1 MLNSGKLR
9 GMPMFYQPLFN
20 SKWLTQRAGSQ
31 PTPPGH
37 KKLLHDWAATIRN
50 GSIRKQK
57 ETELRGPFIQRLF
70 VDLLGYRPFGHGA
83 DWTINDE
90 KRTGA
95 GSADTALGFF
105 SSAAK
110 KVVAPVELKGA
121 DTADLDAIMPGRH
134 KSPVQQVWEYAMD
147 TPGCQFLLVSNM
159 VEIRLYAV
167 GHTRQVYE
175 RFDILELADSDTAY
189 QRFRLLLAADRL
201 LSGETAKLLA
211 ESAQAEKEVTQRLY
225 RDYKTWRINLL
236 IALIQNTGKPA
247 EALIE
252 PVQKLLDRVLF
263 VAFAEDR
270 GLLPQ
275 KSLAQAW
282 SHRDP
287 YHPRPVWDNFKSLF
301 AAIDKGNAALGILGY
316 NGGLFAPDPALD
328 DLAVPDDACRMF
340 AALGDY
346 DFADDVSVTVLGH
359 IFEQSVGDIEELK
372 ELAGTENFTL
382 GALEAQMKESARSV
396 SGKRKQEGIVYTPDA
411 ITRFIVDQTLG
422 AHLEAGQ
429 DRLRVAYES
438 APGIWRKPT
447 DEEKKLVGRSKQVK
461 LKSQERLVEFLFWHA
476 WRERLRNLRVID
488 PACGSGAFLIAAFDT
503 LDAEYR
509 RVNEQIQAITGS
521 LDLFDIGREILNGNL
536 YGVDLNP
543 ESIEITKLSLW
554 LKTAQRGKPLESL
567 EAHLRVGNSLIDDPA
582 YTDRPFDWH
591 ATFPNAFQAGGFDVV
606 LGNPPY
612 VRMERLKPVKP
623 YLEKRYAVASD
634 RADLYCYFYELGL
647 ALLKPGGRLGYI
659 SSSTFF
665 KTGSGEPLRR
675 HLLAK
680 SQLRALVDFGDIQVF
695 EGVTTYPA
703 IVVLDR
709 ADAPDPQAP
718 IRFLALDA
726 AMPESLAA
734 EFQQHAG
741 TMPQGQLG
749 TDSWRLEDTRLAR
762 LRTKLTQGQPTLKD
776 AYGSPLYGIKT
787 GLNEAFVVD
796 RATRDRLIAADPRSA
811 ELLKPFLEGKDLKK
825 WRIEPQDL
833 WLIYIPKRR
842 LAIADFPAIERHLLP
857 FREQLEKRAT
867 KQEWFELQQAQEA
880 YVPALEGPKIGYVDM
895 SDKPNF
901 SLDTSGAYYANTAYF
916 VPHGDWY
923 LLALLSSGPVW
934 WVARGLATAYRGGFF
949 RLFTQYVEQLPIP
962 DAPPETRARLAAL
975 AESAQR
981 AAEARRD
988 LLQTFRRRVLTD
1000 LAPGGATA
1008 KLNSK
1013 LADWPA
1019 LDFKAFHDEVKKQ
1032 FKQPIPLAERD
1043 AWQAKFAADKA
1054 RAAALSAE
1062 IARCEGEIDVLVYCL
1077 FDLTPEEI
1085 ALIEG
1090 APALAVDAASC
1101 DDGGHDT
1108 EPHPADRP
1116 ETEGMARPAS
1126 GRGQPARRL
1135 SGEGAGL
1142 HAELDGTGKR
1152 AGGSAAPA
1160 SAPDSTRPLDAT
1172 RELATVAGPKPYSE
1186 IAEALAENVARCL
1199 EKILDGTPANIA
1211 ITPDWL
1217 QAVHRRIA
1225 GELFP
1230 DWAGRW
1236 RTAEVQ
1242 VGTHMPPPP
1251 HDVPVHVGNF
1261 CLDLEARLRHLDDA
1275 QSLAS
1280 LLAWVDWRFQWIHP
1294 FKDFNGRVGR
1304 ILLVTLAYRLGLP
1317 PIDPAET
1324 EDRRARYFTALRA
1337 ADAGNQ
1343 EVLTGIWLDRL
1354 R

>member
-1 MLNSGKLR
+1 
-9 GMPMFYQPLFN
+9 MPLFYQPLFN
-20 SKWLTQRAGSQ
+20 NRFLAQRAGSA
-31 PTPPGH
+31 PTPPEH
-37 KKLLHDWAATIRN
+37 KRLLVSWASAIRD
-50 GSIRKQK
+50 GSIRTQK
-57 ETELRGPFIQRLF
+57 ETELRGPFIQRFF
-70 VDLLGYRPFGHGA
+70 VELLGYRPFGHGA

-90 KRTGA
+90 KRTGS

-105 SSAAK
+105 NAADK
-110 KVVAPVELKGA
+110 RVVAPVELKGA
-121 DTADLDAIMPGRH
+121 DTPDLDAIMPGRH

-175 RFDILELADSDTAY
+175 RFDILELADSDAAY
-189 QRFRLLLAADRL
+189 RRFRLLLSAETL
-201 LSGETAKLLA
+201 LGGETAKLLA
-211 ESAQAEKEVTQRLY
+211 QSAQAEKEITQKLY

-236 IALIQNTGKPA
+236 IALLQTTGKLA

-287 YHPRPVWDNFKSLF
+287 YHPRPVWDNFKALF
-301 AAIDKGNAALGILGY
+301 AAIDKGNAALGILPY

-359 IFEQSVGDIEELK
+359 IFEQSVSDIEQLK
-372 ELAGTENFTL
+372 ELAGTESFTL
-382 GALEAQMKESARSV
+382 GALEAQVKESARSV
-396 SGKRKQEGIVYTPDA
+396 SGKRKQDGIVYTPDA

-422 AHLEAGQ
+422 AWLESEQA
-429 DRLRVAYES
+429 RLRAAYES
-438 APGIWRKPT
+438 PPEVWRKPT
-447 DEEKKLVGRSKQVK
+447 EEEKKLVGRQKQVK

-476 WRERLRNLRVID
+476 WRERLRQVRVVD
-488 PACGSGAFLIAAFDT
+488 PACGSGAFLVAAFDT
-503 LDAEYR
+503 LDVEYR
-509 RVNEQIQAITGS
+509 RANEQIQAITGS

-567 EAHLRVGNSLIDDPA
+567 EAHLRIGNSLIDDPA
-582 YTDRPFDWH
+582 FAERPFDWR
-591 ATFPNAFQAGGFDVV
+591 AAFPDVFLDGGFDVV

-647 ALLKPGGRLGYI
+647 SLLKPGGRLGYI

-709 ADAPDPQAP
+709 ADDPTPAAP
-718 IRFLALDA
+718 IRFLVLGDAL
-726 AMPESLAA
+726 PESLAA
-734 EFQQHAG
+734 EFRQRAG
-741 TMPQGQLG
+741 AMPQGQLG
-749 TDSWRLEDTRLAR
+749 ADSWRLEDARLAA
-762 LRTKLTQGQPTLKD
+762 LRAKLTQGHPTLKNV
-776 AYGSPLYGIKT
+776 YGSPLYGIKT
-787 GLNEAFVVD
+787 GLEAAFVVD
-796 RATRDRLIAADPRSA
+796 RVTRDALIAADPRSN
-811 ELLKPFLEGKDLKK
+811 ELLKPYLEGKDLKK
-825 WRIEPQDL
+825 WHIEPQDL
-833 WLIYIPKRR
+833 WLIYTPKRR

-857 FREQLEKRAT
+857 FKAQLEKRAT
-867 KQEWFELQQAQEA
+867 KQEWFELQQAQER
-880 YVPALEGPKIGYVDM
+880 YSSTFSLSKIVYPDITDRPK
-895 SDKPNF
+895 F
-901 SLDTSGAYYANTAYF
+901 SLDNAAFLATTCFCIGASERWL
-916 VPHGDWY
+916 V
-923 LLALLSSGPVW
+923 ALLNSRAIW
-934 WVARGLATAYRGGFF
+934 WLIQLTTPFVRGGFH
-949 RLFTQYVEQLPIP
+949 RLKSQYIEELPTP
-962 DAPPETRARLAAL
+962 TAPPETRARLATL
-975 AESAQR
+975 AETAQH
-981 AAEARRD
+981 AAEQRRD
-988 LLQTFRRRVLTD
+988 LLQAFRRRVLTD

-1008 KLNSK
+1008 KLSTK
-1013 LADWPA
+1013 LADWPT

-1043 AWQAKFAADKA
+1043 AWQAKFETDKA
-1054 RAAALSAE
+1054 LVSELAAK
-1062 IARCEGEIDVLVYCL
+1062 IVRCEREIDALVYRL

-1090 APALAVDAASC
+1090 GPVLAVDAASC
-1101 DDGGHDT
+1101 DDATHES
-1108 EPHPADRP
+1108 EPHPTDRP
-1116 ETEGMARPAS
+1116 EAEPVARPAS
-1126 GRGQPARRL
+1126 GRGQPARRV

-1142 HAELDGTGKR
+1142 HAELDGAGKR
-1152 AGGSAAPA
+1152 AGGSGKIASPA
-1160 SAPDSTRPLDAT
+1160 DSTRPLDAT
-1172 RELATVAGPKPYSE
+1172 RELATAAGPKPYSAV
-1186 IAEALAENVARCL
+1186 AEALAENVARCL
-1199 EKILDGTPANIA
+1199 DQLLDQAPEDIA
-1211 ITPDWL
+1211 ITPEWL
-1217 QAVHRRIA
+1217 RDVHRHIA

-1230 DWAGRW
+1230 DWAGLW
-1236 RTAEVQ
+1236 RTTEVQ
-1242 VGTHMPPPP
+1242 VGTHFPPPP
-1251 HDVPVHVGNF
+1251 HDVPVFVRNF
-1261 CLDLEARLRHLDDA
+1261 CLDLDERLRHLGDA
-1275 QSLAS
+1275 QTLAE

-1304 ILLVTLAYRLGLP
+1304 ILLVALAYKLDLP
-1317 PIDPAET
+1317 PVDPAET
-1324 EDRRARYFTALRA
+1324 EARRQRYFEALRA
-1337 ADAGNQ
+1337 ADTGD
-1343 EVLTGIWLDRL
+1343 LTPLKTIWLDRL
-1354 R
+1354 

>member
-1 MLNSGKLR
+1 
-9 GMPMFYQPLFN
+9 MPLFYQPLFN
-20 SKWLTQRAGSQ
+20 SKWLAQRAGSE
-31 PTPPGH
+31 PTPPEH
-37 KKLLHDWAATIRN
+37 KKLLHNWATTIRDN
-50 GSIRKQK
+50 SIRKQK
-57 ETELRGPFIQRLF
+57 ETELRGPFIQRFF
-70 VDLLGYRPFGHGA
+70 VELLGYRPFGHGSE
-83 DWTINDE
+83 WTINDE
-90 KRTGA
+90 KRTGS

-105 SSAAK
+105 STAGK
-110 KVVAPVELKGA
+110 KVFAPVELKGA
-121 DTADLDAIMPGRH
+121 DTTDLDAIMPGRH

-175 RFDILELADSDTAY
+175 RFDILELADSDVAY
-189 QRFRLLLAADRL
+189 RRFRLLLAADHL
-201 LSGETAKLLA
+201 LTGETAKLLA
-211 ESAQAEKEVTQRLY
+211 QSAQAEKEITQKLY
-225 RDYKTWRINLL
+225 RDYKTWRISLL
-236 IALIQNTGKPA
+236 IALIQTTGKPA

-275 KSLAQAW
+275 KSLTQAW
-282 SHRDP
+282 SHRDIF
-287 YHPRPVWDNFKSLF
+287 HEHSVWDNFKSLF
-301 AAIDKGNAALGILGY
+301 AAVDKGSAKLGILPY

-340 AALGDY
+340 AALGEY

-359 IFEQSVGDIEELK
+359 IFEQSVSDIEQLK
-372 ELAGTENFTL
+372 ELAGTENFSL
-382 GALEAQMKESARSV
+382 GALESQVKESARSV

-422 AHLEAGQ
+422 VYLDTERARLQAG
-429 DRLRVAYES
+429 YES
-438 APGIWRKPT
+438 TPGVWRKPT
-447 DEEKKLVGRSKQVK
+447 EEEKKLVGRKKQVK

-476 WRERLRNLRVID
+476 WRERLQRLRVVD

-509 RVNEQIQAITGS
+509 RANEQIQAITGS

-582 YTDRPFDWH
+582 FTDRPFDWY
-591 ATFPNAFQAGGFDVV
+591 AAFPQAFEAGGFDVV

-647 ALLKPGGRLGYI
+647 RLLKPDGRLGYI

-675 HLLAK
+675 HLLAH
-680 SQLRALVDFGDIQVF
+680 SQLRTLVDFGDIQVF

-709 ADAPDPQAP
+709 SEHPDPRAE
-718 IRFLALDA
+718 IRFLALGDTL
-726 AMPESLAA
+726 PESLAA
-734 EFQQHAG
+734 EFQQQAG
-741 TMPQGQLG
+741 AMPQGQLG
-749 TDSWRLEDTRLAR
+749 NDSWRLEDARLAR
-762 LRTKLTQGQPTLKD
+762 LRSKLTQGHPTLKEV
-776 AYGSPLYGIKT
+776 YGSPCRGVVT

-796 RATRDRLIAADPRSA
+796 RATRDRLIAEDPRSA

-833 WLIYIPKRR
+833 WLIYTPKRR

-857 FREQLEKRAT
+857 FKDKLEQRAT

-901 SLDTSGAYYANTAYF
+901 SLDTTGSYYANTAYF
-916 VPHGDWY
+916 IPNGDWY
-923 LLALLSSGPVW
+923 LLALLSSSPIW
-934 WVARGLATAYRGGFF
+934 WIARGLATAYRGGFF

-962 DAPPETRARLAAL
+962 EAPPETRAQLAAL

-981 AAEARRD
+981 AAEQRRD

-1008 KLNSK
+1008 KLNTK
-1013 LADWPA
+1013 LLDWPA

-1043 AWQAKFAADKA
+1043 AWQAKFEADKTRVA
-1054 RAAALSAE
+1054 ELSAE
-1062 IARCEGEIDVLVYCL
+1062 IARCEREIDREVYRL
-1077 FDLTPEEI
+1077 FDLAPEEV

-1090 APALAVDAASC
+1090 GPALAASLASC
-1101 DDGGHDT
+1101 DDGGH
-1108 EPHPADRP
+1108 EPEPNPANRP
-1116 ETEGMARPAS
+1116 ETPAMARPAS
-1126 GRGQPARRL
+1126 GRGQPARRVA
-1135 SGEGAGL
+1135 GEGAGL
-1142 HAELDGTGKR
+1142 HAELDGAGKR
-1152 AGGSAAPA
+1152 AGRPATPA
-1160 SAPDSTRPLDAT
+1160 SPADSTRPLDAT
-1172 RELATVAGPKPYSE
+1172 RELATAAGPKPYSE
-1186 IAEALAENVARCL
+1186 VAEVLAENVARCL
-1199 EKILDGTPANIA
+1199 EEILDGAPTDIIIA
-1211 ITPDWL
+1211 PDWL
-1217 QAVHRRIA
+1217 QAAHRRIA

-1236 RTAEVQ
+1236 RGTEVQ
-1242 VGTHMPPPP
+1242 VGTHQPPPP
-1251 HDVPVHVGNF
+1251 HDVPVHVRNF
-1261 CLDLEARLRHLDDA
+1261 CLDLEERLRHLGDA
-1275 QSLAS
+1275 RSLAE
-1280 LLAWVDWRFQWIHP
+1280 LMAWVDWRFQWIHP

-1304 ILLVTLAYRLGLP
+1304 ILLVALAYKLGLP
-1317 PIDPAET
+1317 PIDPAAQGIQ
-1324 EDRRARYFTALRA
+1324 RNRYFTALRA
-1337 ADAGNQ
+1337 ADAGN
-1343 EVLTGIWLDRL
+1343 LSPLKNLWLDRL
-1354 R
+1354 

>member
-1 MLNSGKLR
+1 
-9 GMPMFYQPLFN
+9 MPLFYQPLFN
-20 SKWLTQRAGSQ
+20 SRFLAQRAGSQ
-31 PTPPGH
+31 PTPPEH
-37 KKLLHDWAATIRN
+37 KQILVDWANAIGDRSLIKL
-50 GSIRKQK
+50 GEVKARSAF
-57 ETELRGPFIQRLF
+57 LQRIF
-70 VDLLGYRPFGHGA
+70 HQVLGYRPFG
-83 DWTINDE
+83 
-90 KRTGA
+90 
-95 GSADTALGFF
+95 GSAASWSIEEEVRLGSGAADAALGEFG
-105 SSAAK
+105 SSGK
-110 KVVAPVELKGA
+110 HIIAPLELKGA
-121 DTADLDAIMPGRH
+121 DTVDLDAIMPGRH

-175 RFDILELADSDTAY
+175 RFDIRELADSDAAY
-189 QRFRLLLAADRL
+189 RRFRLLLAADRL
-201 LSGETAKLLA
+201 LSGETAKLLQ
-211 ESAQAEKEVTQRLY
+211 ESAQAEKEITQKLY

-236 IALIQNTGKPA
+236 IALMQSTGKPA

-287 YHPRPVWDNFKSLF
+287 YHPRPVWDNFKALF
-301 AAIDKGNAALGILGY
+301 TAIDKGNAALGILPY
-316 NGGLFAPDPALD
+316 NGGLFAHDPLLD
-328 DLAVPDDACRMF
+328 ALAVPDDACRMF

-359 IFEQSVGDIEELK
+359 IFEQSVSDIEQLK
-372 ELAGTENFTL
+372 ELAGGEDFTL
-382 GALEAQMKESARSV
+382 SALAAQVRESPRSV

-422 AHLEAGQ
+422 AYLVEDQ
-429 DRLRVAYES
+429 ERLRAAYIT
-438 APGIWRKPT
+438 AAGDWRKPT
-447 DEEKKLVGRSKQVK
+447 DEEKKLVGRQKQVK

-476 WRERLRNLRVID
+476 WRERLRTLCVVD

-509 RVNEQIQAITGS
+509 RANEQIQAITGS

-567 EAHLRVGNSLIDDPA
+567 EAHLRVGNSLIDDDT
-582 YTDRPFDWH
+582 YTDRPFDWR
-591 ATFPNAFQAGGFDVV
+591 TAFTDVFEAGGFDVV

-623 YLEKRYAVASD
+623 YLERRYAVASD

-647 ALLKPGGRLGYI
+647 SLLKPGGRLGYI

-665 KTGSGEPLRR
+665 KTGSGAPLRR
-675 HLLAK
+675 HLLAH

-709 ADAPDPQAP
+709 TSHNDVPDPQTP
-718 IRFLALDA
+718 IRFLALGET
-726 AMPESLAA
+726 MPESLAA

-749 TDSWRLEDTRLAR
+749 ADSWRLESNVLAR
-762 LRTKLTQGQPTLKD
+762 LRDKLTQGHPTLKD
-776 AYGSPLYGIKT
+776 AYGAPLYGIKT

-796 RATRDRLIAADPRSA
+796 RATRDALIAADPRSA

-857 FREQLEKRAT
+857 FKGKLEKRAT

-880 YVPALEGPKIGYVDM
+880 YVPMMEEHKIVYGRFM
-895 SDKPNF
+895 SEPLF
-901 SLDTSGAYYANTAYF
+901 WLDTSGYFMNNALNMLPHTSYYE
-916 VPHGDWY
+916 
-923 LLALLSSGPVW
+923 LALLNSSTCW
-934 WVARGLATAYRGGFF
+934 FFLRSHGLATMSGGFVQVHGHVLEKF
-949 RLFTQYVEQLPIP
+949 PIP
-962 DAPPETRARLAAL
+962 AAPPETRARLAAL
-975 AESAQR
+975 AEAAQR
-981 AAEARRD
+981 TAEQKRD
-988 LLQTFRRRVLTD
+988 LLHVFRRRVLTD

-1008 KLNSK
+1008 KLNNK
-1013 LADWPA
+1013 LADWSA

-1043 AWQAKFAADKA
+1043 EWQARFEADRA
-1054 RAAALSAE
+1054 RVAELSAE
-1062 IARCEGEIDVLVYCL
+1062 IARCEHEIDTAVYRL
-1077 FDLTPEEI
+1077 FDLTPDEI

-1090 APALAVDAASC
+1090 GPALAANAAAC
-1101 DDGGHDT
+1101 DDSGHDT
-1108 EPHPADRP
+1108 EPDQANRP
-1116 ETEGMARPAS
+1116 TPEGMARPPH

-1135 SGEGAGL
+1135 AGEGAGL
-1142 HAELDGTGKR
+1142 HAELDGAGKR
-1152 AGGSAAPA
+1152 TGGSRTGAGVD
-1160 SAPDSTRPLDAT
+1160 DSTRPLDAT
-1172 RELATVAGPKPYSE
+1172 RELASAAGKLTYSE
-1186 IAEALAENVARCL
+1186 VSERLAARVADCL
-1199 EKILDGTPANIA
+1199 DELFDGDPAA
-1211 ITPDWL
+1211 IVVTPDWIRD
-1217 QAVHRRIA
+1217 VHRRIA
-1225 GELFP
+1225 GDLFP

-1236 RTAEVQ
+1236 RTTEVQ
-1242 VGTHMPPPP
+1242 VGTHLPPPP
-1251 HDVPVHVGNF
+1251 HDVAMQVKNF
-1261 CLDLEARLRHLDDA
+1261 CLDLAERLQHLGTA
-1275 QSLAS
+1275 QSLAE
-1280 LLAWVDWRFQWIHP
+1280 LFAWVDWRFQWIHP

-1304 ILLVTLAYRLGLP
+1304 ILLVAIAYRLGLP
-1317 PIDPAET
+1317 PTNPAEV
-1324 EDRRARYFTALRA
+1324 EEQRDRYFTALRA
-1337 ADAGNQ
+1337 ADAGNLSILA
-1343 EVLTGIWLDRL
+1343 ELWLGRL
-1354 R
+1354 

>member
-1 MLNSGKLR
+1 
-9 GMPMFYQPLFN
+9 MPLFYQPLFN

-31 PTPPGH
+31 PTPPEH
-37 KKLLHDWAATIRN
+37 KQLLVDWAATIRD

-57 ETELRGPFIQRLF
+57 ETAIRGEFIRRFL
-70 VDLLGYRPFGHGA
+70 VELLGYRPFGSGPT
-83 DWTINDE
+83 WTIEEE

-105 SSAAK
+105 GNQLD

-121 DTADLDAIMPGRH
+121 DTPDLDAIMPGRH

-175 RFDILELADSDTAY
+175 GFDILELADSDAAY
-189 QRFRLLLAADRL
+189 RRLRLLLAADRL
-201 LSGETAKLLA
+201 LTGETAKLLA
-211 ESAQAEKEVTQRLY
+211 ESAQAEEEITQKLY

-236 IALIQNTGKPA
+236 IALIQTTGKPA
-247 EALIE
+247 EVLIE

-287 YHPRPVWDNFKSLF
+287 YHPRPVWENFKSLF
-301 AAIDKGNAALGILGY
+301 RAIDKGNAALGILPY

-328 DLAVPDDACRMF
+328 ELAVPDDSCRMF

-359 IFEQSVGDIEELK
+359 IFEQSVSDIEQLK
-372 ELAGTENFTL
+372 ELAGGENFCL
-382 GALEAQMKESARSV
+382 GALEAQMRESARSV

-422 AHLEAGQ
+422 AYLDNEQ
-429 DRLRVAYES
+429 TQLRATYES
-438 APGIWRKPT
+438 APGVWRRPT
-447 DEEKKLVGRSKQVK
+447 EAEKKFVGRQKQVK

-476 WRERLRNLRVID
+476 WRERLRTLHVVD

-509 RVNEQIQAITGS
+509 RTNEQIQAITGS
-521 LDLFDIGREILNGNL
+521 HDLFDIGREILNGNL

-567 EAHLRVGNSLIDDPA
+567 EAHLRVGNSLIDAAA

-591 ATFPNAFQAGGFDVV
+591 STFPDVFKDGGFDVV

-623 YLEKRYAVASD
+623 YLEKRFVVASD

-680 SQLRALVDFGDIQVF
+680 SQLCALVDFGDIQVF

-709 ADAPDPQAP
+709 ADTPDPQAP
-718 IRFLALDA
+718 IRFLALGED
-726 AMPESLAA
+726 MPESLAA
-734 EFQQHAG
+734 EFQQEAG

-749 TDSWRLEDTRLAR
+749 TDAWRLEDTRLAA
-762 LRTKLTQGQPTLKD
+762 LRAKLTQGHATLKEV
-776 AYGSPLYGIKT
+776 YGSPLYGIKT
-787 GLNEAFVVD
+787 GLEEAFVVD
-796 RATRDRLIAADPRSA
+796 RATRDRLIAEDPKSA
-811 ELLKPFLEGKDLKK
+811 QLLKPFLEGKDLKK

-842 LAIADFPAIERHLLP
+842 LAIADFPAIERHLRP
-857 FREQLEKRAT
+857 FRDKLEKRAT
-867 KQEWFELQQAQEA
+867 KQEWFELQQAQESYA
-880 YVPALEGPKIGYVDM
+880 SQFSKPKIVYPDISQGPK
-895 SDKPNF
+895 F
-901 SLDTSGAYYANTAYF
+901 SLEINGAYIPTTAF
-916 VPHGDWY
+916 ALAQADSY
-923 LLALLSSGPVW
+923 LLALLNSTTVW
-934 WVARGLATAYRGGFF
+934 WLIEQVSPSLRGGVWRQ
-949 RLFTQYVEQLPIP
+949 RLKSQYIEILPVP
-962 DAPPETRARLAAL
+962 AAPPETRARLAAL
-975 AESAQR
+975 AETAQQ
-981 AAEARRD
+981 AAEQRRD
-988 LLQTFRRRVLTD
+988 LLQAFRRRVLTD

-1008 KLNSK
+1008 KLNNK
-1013 LADWPA
+1013 LLDWPA

-1032 FKQPIPLAERD
+1032 FKQTIPLSERD
-1043 AWQAKFAADKA
+1043 AWQARFEADKA
-1054 RAAALSAE
+1054 RVVEFSAE
-1062 IARCEGEIDVLVYCL
+1062 ISRCEREIDTLVYRL
-1077 FDLTPEEI
+1077 FDLTAEEI
-1085 ALIEG
+1085 ALIE
-1090 APALAVDAASC
+1090 
-1101 DDGGHDT
+1101 
-1108 EPHPADRP
+1108 
-1116 ETEGMARPAS
+1116 
-1126 GRGQPARRL
+1126 
-1135 SGEGAGL
+1135 
-1142 HAELDGTGKR
+1142 
-1152 AGGSAAPA
+1152 
-1160 SAPDSTRPLDAT
+1160 
-1172 RELATVAGPKPYSE
+1172 
-1186 IAEALAENVARCL
+1186 
-1199 EKILDGTPANIA
+1199 
-1211 ITPDWL
+1211 
-1217 QAVHRRIA
+1217 
-1225 GELFP
+1225 
-1230 DWAGRW
+1230 
-1236 RTAEVQ
+1236 
-1242 VGTHMPPPP
+1242 
-1251 HDVPVHVGNF
+1251 
-1261 CLDLEARLRHLDDA
+1261 DDA
-1275 QSLAS
+1275 
-1280 LLAWVDWRFQWIHP
+1280 
-1294 FKDFNGRVGR
+1294 
-1304 ILLVTLAYRLGLP
+1304 
-1317 PIDPAET
+1317 
-1324 EDRRARYFTALRA
+1324 
-1337 ADAGNQ
+1337 
-1343 EVLTGIWLDRL
+1343 
-1354 R
+1354 